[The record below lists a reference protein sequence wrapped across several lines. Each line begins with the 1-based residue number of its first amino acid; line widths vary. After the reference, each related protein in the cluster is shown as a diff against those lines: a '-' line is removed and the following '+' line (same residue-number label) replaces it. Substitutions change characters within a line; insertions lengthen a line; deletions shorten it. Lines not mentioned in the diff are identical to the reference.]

1 MATEPKIG
9 DIWLDDNGDH
19 NLILEVYYSKDAGDA
34 AVHILTLET
43 EKQWDNNPFCDFGTD
58 KYFHTRVA

>member
-1 MATEPKIG
+1 MEPKVG

-19 NLILEVYYSKDAGDA
+19 NLILEISHSKDACGPV
-34 AVHILTLET
+34 VHILTLDT
-43 EKQWDNNPFCDFGTD
+43 SQYWDNNPLEDFGTD